1 MNTEL
6 FHATL
11 AKYKSLRHIT
21 TLEQL
26 RQFTTCGSSTTFRK
40 WMKDPELIPIGEW
53 ESIMRALKVP
63 QEEQFTILRRE

>member
-1 MNTEL
+1 MNTDL

-11 AKYKSLRHIT
+11 AKYRSLRHVT

-26 RQFTTCGSSTTFRK
+26 RKYTTCGSNKTFLK

-53 ESIMRALKVP
+53 ESIMTALKVP
-63 QEEQFTILRRE
+63 REEQFEILK

>member
-1 MNTEL
+1 MNSAL

-11 AKYKSLRHIT
+11 AKYKSLRHVT

-26 RQFTTCGSSTTFRK
+26 RKYTTCGSSTTFRK

-53 ESIMRALKVP
+53 ESMMSALKVP
-63 QEEQFTILRRE
+63 REEQFEILK